1 MDLTA
6 KQTAELWG
14 EDGPYSEARYLIEHR
29 ILDDSVSRIFLR
41 VEVNINPFT
50 YKTVKKN
57 RKEFVNDEMV
67 QKILDNSKCLGF
79 KDGYLA
85 VPFEGQ
91 FLDDNNKELAE
102 EAMEILEE
110 TKKAVI
116 RMHEYVMKMI
126 EKPAFVIKIK

>member
-50 YKTVKKN
+50 YKIVKKN
-57 RKEFVNDEMV
+57 RKEFTKDEMI
-67 QKILDNSKCLGF
+67 QRILDNSRYLGF
-79 KDGYLA
+79 KDGYISI
-85 VPFEGQ
+85 PFEAK
-91 FLDDNNKELAE
+91 FMVDDDAVVVKEARE
-102 EAMEILEE
+102 VLEE
-110 TKKAVI
+110 TKQAVI
-116 RMHEYVMKMI
+116 RMHKYVIKKI
-126 EKPAFVIKIK
+126 NKPAFTIRIK

>member
-50 YKTVKKN
+50 YKIVKKN
-57 RKEFVNDEMV
+57 RKEFINDEMV
-67 QKILDNSKCLGF
+67 QKILDNSRYLGF
-79 KDGYLA
+79 KNGYIA
-85 VPFEGQ
+85 VPFEAK
-91 FLDDNNKELAE
+91 FMVDDDTIVIKEAR
-102 EAMEILEE
+102 EILEE

-116 RMHEYVMKMI
+116 RMHKYVMKMMN
-126 EKPAFVIKIK
+126 KPAFIMRIK

>member
-6 KQTAELWG
+6 KQIAELWG

-50 YKTVKKN
+50 YKIVKKN
-57 RKEFVNDEMV
+57 RKEFINDEMI
-67 QKILDNSKCLGF
+67 QKILDNSRYLGF
-79 KDGYLA
+79 KNGYIA
-85 VPFEGQ
+85 VPFEAK
-91 FLDDNNKELAE
+91 FMADDDAMATKEAK
-102 EAMEILEE
+102 EILEE

-116 RMHEYVMKMI
+116 RMHKYVMKMMN
-126 EKPAFVIKIK
+126 KPAFIMRIK

>member
-1 MDLTA
+1 MDLTV

-50 YKTVKKN
+50 YKIIKKN
-57 RKEFVNDEMV
+57 RKKFINDEMI
-67 QKILDNSKCLGF
+67 QKILDNSRYLGF
-79 KDGYLA
+79 KNGYIA
-85 VPFEGQ
+85 VPFESK
-91 FLDDNNKELAE
+91 FMADNDVVVIKEAKK
-102 EAMEILEE
+102 ILEE

-116 RMHEYVMKMI
+116 RMHKYVIKMI
-126 EKPAFVIKIK
+126 DKPAFTIIIK